1 MARVAIPIARR
12 ATRVSLPLVGAFM
25 VGALAYGGLYT
36 FPAISIA
43 FADEFGISRTL
54 AVTPWT
60 MFLLVTALASPLLG
74 RAYDAFADRDLL
86 TASMVLLAAGWLA
99 VYLAAD
105 ISLVILA
112 YAAFMALGLQLAF
125 IGTSTAIARRYE
137 GMSGLALGIAYAG
150 PGIGV
155 AIALPVAAGLI
166 ATAGWRDTALMFMAS
181 SLLGVAFVWMMT
193 SGPPI
198 VVPTPTPT
206 RPPTRS
212 PPFVQP
218 SGKKHKTRSGRRYGE
233 PMSAGQTALRAAES
247 GVAARASGLH
257 ETSAPG
263 AVSAAHE
270 IPPPGSLDRPRS
282 IRRTVRT
289 RRFWVLFGGA
299 AAIGVFDEGVL
310 QAFIPGAVDAGIR
323 AEVAAAALG
332 IQSLTY
338 VAGQVVGGWLSD
350 RLGRRIVGLAAAVM
364 VGGGVVAALGLVAA
378 QPALAFAGIAVHG
391 LGTGA
396 TIAVRSAAFSDVFGG
411 PNFGTIFGLLAVAYP
426 IGGVVAVYAGA
437 AAFDAT
443 GSYVALVPVVLAA
456 IAVWAVA
463 LWVAGPRR
471 PRHGVATT

>member
-1 MARVAIPIARR
+1 
-12 ATRVSLPLVGAFM
+12 
-25 VGALAYGGLYT
+25 
-36 FPAISIA
+36 
-43 FADEFGISRTL
+43 
-54 AVTPWT
+54 
-60 MFLLVTALASPLLG
+60 
-74 RAYDAFADRDLL
+74 
-86 TASMVLLAAGWLA
+86 
-99 VYLAAD
+99 
-105 ISLVILA
+105 
-112 YAAFMALGLQLAF
+112 
-125 IGTSTAIARRYE
+125 
-137 GMSGLALGIAYAG
+137 
-150 PGIGV
+150 
-155 AIALPVAAGLI
+155 
-166 ATAGWRDTALMFMAS
+166 
-181 SLLGVAFVWMMT
+181 
-193 SGPPI
+193 
-198 VVPTPTPT
+198 
-206 RPPTRS
+206 
-212 PPFVQP
+212 
-218 SGKKHKTRSGRRYGE
+218 
-233 PMSAGQTALRAAES
+233 MSAGQTALRAAES

-338 VAGQVVGGWLSD
+338 VAGQVVGGLLSD

-443 GSYVALVPVVLAA
+443 GSYVVLVPVVLAA
-456 IAVWAVA
+456 VAVWAVA